1 MSALA
6 LAAATRRGAGSPNA
20 NPLRRQCAC
29 GTHTIGGGTCA
40 SCGASKGRSGDA
52 FVPAIVREVLSMPG
66 EPLDSD
72 TRALMESRVG
82 PVQRTGVATAVG
94 PAGDSFEQEARGV
107 ATGYSNRPQ
116 SGVSLRRQDFSAV
129 RIHTGPKPAASTRA
143 VDAWAYT
150 AGHNIVFGNGQFAPH
165 NADGRALL
173 AHELTHVA
181 QQRGAEPRI
190 QRVSETITKVQKLL
204 SYSATDWAITDS
216 EAMEALALL
225 EAIPA
230 DKLAAELKDLPGKYV
245 DRLLDNLPDAAKT
258 GPEYQR
264 IITALGSKGSL
275 SYAVDQLSYGF
286 LDWAITDAEVTN
298 VFNIFINLPPPER
311 EEFFVK
317 LDKAKRL
324 GRLIDNS
331 NSGHHALYIR
341 PWIETLSQGS
351 LTQQQRDIL
360 RVIVQNSDDDE
371 VETIKLCT
379 RKRFDVTVE
388 KSSFT
393 DVTPVEWDAK
403 HLRQTY
409 LTLDKLPESH
419 VAKNKALLHLGSYDL
434 PGQDTGAGD
443 GSKVVT
449 AGAYSPA
456 KKELGINKEDSPD
469 PEGTITHET
478 GHSVDKAMGWSVGP
492 EPAKPARGGWKNYGT
507 SYHDCADAM
516 LTDSGGG
523 IKTRL
528 TQPQRD
534 DVIGDMESVMSNRKP
549 DDLEKSIKAH
559 PWFGSLKGG
568 DKDAVMEDKA
578 LKAIPI
584 AMDSAWRKADDGGEH
599 LADHVYEEGYPND
612 WSRYRFEAR
621 TRMISNY
628 QFRSIEEWF
637 AEVYGAYYAPDERG
651 KGAKLNDKDPDTKK
665 YFDDVVDKLPATR

>member
-6 LAAATRRGAGSPNA
+6 LAAATRQGAGSPNA

-29 GTHTIGGGTCA
+29 GTHTIGGGNCATCA
-40 SCGASKGRSGDA
+40 RSTERAGGT
-52 FVPAIVREVLSMPG
+52 FVPAIVREVLNMAG

-82 PVQRTGVATAVG
+82 PGQRTGTAMPIG
-94 PAGDSFEQEARGV
+94 PAEDSFEQEARN
-107 ATGYSNRPQ
+107 AASSFSDRRA
-116 SGVSLRRQDFSAV
+116 SEVSPRRQDFSAV

-143 VDAWAYT
+143 VDARAYT
-150 AGHNIVFGNGQFAPH
+150 AGHNIVFGSGQFAPH

-181 QQRGAEPRI
+181 QQRGGEPRI

-225 EAIPA
+225 ESIPA
-230 DKLAAELKDLPGKYV
+230 DKLAAELKDLPTKYV

-298 VFNIFINLPPPER
+298 VFNIFINLPAPER
-311 EEFFVK
+311 EEFLVK

-341 PWIETLSQGS
+341 PWVETLSQGN
-351 LTQQQRDIL
+351 LTSQQRDIL
-360 RVIVQNSDDDE
+360 RVIVQNCDDDE

-379 RKRFDVTVE
+379 RKRFDLTVE
-388 KSSFT
+388 KSSL
-393 DVTPVEWDAK
+393 DEGKPVEWDAK

-419 VAKNKALLHLGSYDL
+419 VAKNKALLHLGAFDE
-434 PGQDTGAGD
+434 PGQDTGRGD
-443 GSKVVT
+443 GSTLVT
-449 AGAYSPA
+449 AGVYSPR

-469 PEGTITHET
+469 PESTITHET
-478 GHSVDKAMGWSVGP
+478 GHSVDKAMGWSLGP
-492 EPAKPARGGWKNYGT
+492 EPAKPARGGWKNYNS
-507 SYHDCADAM
+507 SYHDCADEM
-516 LTDSGGG
+516 VTDSGGA

-534 DVIGDMESVMSNRKP
+534 DVVADMESAMSKRKP

-568 DKDAVMEDKA
+568 DKDAVIEDKA
-578 LKAIPI
+578 LKALPI
-584 AMDSAWRKADDGGEH
+584 GMDSAWLKASDGGQH
-599 LADHVYEEGYPND
+599 LADHVYQEGYKND

-621 TRMISNY
+621 TRMVSNY

-637 AEVYGAYYAPDERG
+637 AEAYGAYYAPDERG
-651 KGAKLNDKDPDTKK
+651 KGAKLNDKDSDTKK
-665 YFDDVVDKLPATR
+665 YFDDVVDKLPGTR

>member
-6 LAAATRRGAGSPNA
+6 LAAATRQGAGSPNA

-29 GTHTIGGGTCA
+29 GTHTIGGGNCATCA
-40 SCGASKGRSGDA
+40 GSNERGRGT

-66 EPLDSD
+66 EPLDGD

-82 PVQRTGVATAVG
+82 PAQRTGRAMPIG
-94 PAGDSFEQEARGV
+94 PAEDSFEREARSV
-107 ATGYSNRPQ
+107 ASGFADRPA
-116 SGVSLRRQDFSAV
+116 SGVSSRRQDFSAV
-129 RIHTGPKPAASTRA
+129 RIHTGAKPAASTRA
-143 VDAWAYT
+143 VEARAYT
-150 AGHNIVFGNGQFAPH
+150 AGQHIVFGSGQFAPH

-181 QQRGAEPRI
+181 QQRGGESRI

-230 DKLAAELKDLPGKYV
+230 DQLAAELKDLPTKYV

-298 VFNIFINLPPPER
+298 VFNIFINLPAPER
-311 EEFFVK
+311 EEFLVK

-341 PWIETLSQGS
+341 PWIETLSQGN
-351 LTQQQRDIL
+351 LTSQQRDIL

-371 VETIKLCT
+371 VETIKLCA

-388 KSSFT
+388 KST
-393 DVTPVEWDAK
+393 LGEGKPVDWDAK

-409 LTLDKLPESH
+409 LILDKLPESH
-419 VAKNKALLHLGSYDL
+419 VAKNKAFLRLGEFDE
-434 PGQDTGAGD
+434 PGRDAGTGD
-443 GSKVVT
+443 GSKLVT
-449 AGAYSPA
+449 AGVYSPS
-456 KKELGINKEDSPD
+456 KNELGVNKEDSPD

-478 GHSVDKAMGWSVGP
+478 GHSVDKAMGWSSGP
-492 EPAKPARGGWKNYGT
+492 EPAKPERGGWKTYGS

-516 LTDSGGG
+516 VADSGGA

-534 DVIGDMESVMSNRKP
+534 DVIGDMESAMSNRNAAN
-549 DDLEKSIKAH
+549 LEKSVKAH
-559 PWFGSLKGG
+559 PWFPGLKAP
-568 DKDAVMEDKA
+568 DKDAVVSDRA
-578 LKAIPI
+578 LKALPV
-584 AMDSAWRKADDGGEH
+584 AMDAAWLKADGGGEH

-621 TRMISNY
+621 ARMVSNY
-628 QFRSIEEWF
+628 QFRNTKEWL
-637 AEVYGAYYAPDERG
+637 AEAYGAYYARDERG
-651 KGAKLNDKDPDTKK
+651 KGAKLNDKDSDTKK
-665 YFDDVVDKLPATR
+665 YFDDVVDKLPGTR